1 MKNCILAALGLLVGC
16 TTVVDKNEIA
26 KHDPNMAVEKVV
38 VTNGVQWI
46 DGRIIPIEGRA
57 FSDVDH
63 FYDRL
68 PGNVTT
74 NVNAGVRAMKHHTAG
89 MQARFSTDSKKLR
102 IKWVPYKEKLA
113 MDHMPATGVSGI
125 DVYVRTPGKK
135 WRYVKTGRISNPQGG
150 FVTVDLWGKSNEV
163 IINFPLYNG
172 LKSLKVGID
181 EKATI
186 APLPPRASGID
197 KPVVF
202 YGTSI
207 THGGCASRPGL
218 GFVSILGR
226 NLDVPVVNLGFSG
239 SGRMEYEMSEHVSA
253 IDASCYVLDCLWNM
267 RMKDKQG
274 LPEYEPFIRNL
285 RAKRPGVPI
294 IMAGYCDVFCRPV
307 NPKENF
313 TRKLYDKL
321 IAEGWKDI
329 YFLPS
334 VGMLGDDREGTVDG
348 VHPNDIGMVRMAEA
362 YGKAVKEA
370 LKLK

>member
-207 THGGCASRPGL
+207 THGGYLHFCVNADTCHIHREGDSS
-218 GFVSILGR
+218 FI
-226 NLDVPVVNLGFSG
+226 VNLHFLSG
-239 SGRMEYEMSEHVSA
+239 NSSVDRNSTKTVWTCSEVAWGDLHYRSVA
-253 IDASCYVLDCLWNM
+253 LH
-267 RMKDKQG
+267 
-274 LPEYEPFIRNL
+274 RNE
-285 RAKRPGVPI
+285 V
-294 IMAGYCDVFCRPV
+294 CC
-307 NPKENF
+307 
-313 TRKLYDKL
+313 
-321 IAEGWKDI
+321 
-329 YFLPS
+329 
-334 VGMLGDDREGTVDG
+334 
-348 VHPNDIGMVRMAEA
+348 
-362 YGKAVKEA
+362 
-370 LKLK
+370 